1 MSYLK
6 TLAMQIPEKV
16 RSERLLTDADPIE
29 NAKPNNLDP
38 NMMILSKI
46 WFAYI
51 EPHKEASNCPLCLNN
66 IISGFRNLKPAL
78 MELEAFKQ
86 KMDYL

>member
-1 MSYLK
+1 
-6 TLAMQIPEKV
+6 MQIPEKV

-29 NAKPNNLDP
+29 NAKPNSLDA
-38 NMMILSKI
+38 NMMLLSKI

-51 EPHKEASNCPLCLNN
+51 EPHKESSNCPLCLNN